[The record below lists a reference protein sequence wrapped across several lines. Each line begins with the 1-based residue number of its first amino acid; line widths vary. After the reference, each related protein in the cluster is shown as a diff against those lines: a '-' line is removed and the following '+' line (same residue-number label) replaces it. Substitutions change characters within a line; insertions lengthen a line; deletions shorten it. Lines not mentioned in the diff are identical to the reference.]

1 MAGPDP
7 VRRHLRAEAARCRF
21 SVLAVNISRLHPKL
35 RTIARNIPRAAAAI
49 GFRARVTSGYR
60 DPRKQAQLYYE
71 YINGRSPYPVAPPGT
86 SLHERG
92 LAIDV
97 VADDPDSLVTLLTRA
112 GLSWAGPGDPVH
124 FQLGGRPTASY
135 AQKSAYEAWRE
146 GPGSSIPDILGYLP
160 LIGSLARTAADPQK
174 ELGFRGSQLLDVI
187 LGFL

>member
-1 MAGPDP
+1 M
-7 VRRHLRAEAARCRF
+7 
-21 SVLAVNISRLHPKL
+21 AVNITRLHPKL

-60 DPRKQAQLYYE
+60 DPRKQAQLYNE
-71 YINGRSPYPVAPPGT
+71 YINGRSPYPVAPPGS

-124 FQLGGRPTASY
+124 FYLSGSPTASY
-135 AQKSAYEAWRE
+135 AQKGAFQSWRE
-146 GPGSSIPDILGYLP
+146 GPGASIPSILGYLP
-160 LIGSLARTAADPQK
+160 LIGGLSRTAADPEK
-174 ELGFRGSQLLDVI
+174 EVNFRGSQLLDVI